1 MLVAHTSHIPDNDDD
16 MSEGGCQS
24 ETVTLACVIA
34 QEHHAD
40 ARSHLLFPMC
50 NPYLVRYMG
59 FHVRSR
65 M

>member
-1 MLVAHTSHIPDNDDD
+1 MLVAHTFHIPDYDDD

-24 ETVTLACVIA
+24 QTVTLACVIA

-40 ARSHLLFPMC
+40 ARSHLLFQMC
-50 NPYLVRYMG
+50 NLYLMRYMG